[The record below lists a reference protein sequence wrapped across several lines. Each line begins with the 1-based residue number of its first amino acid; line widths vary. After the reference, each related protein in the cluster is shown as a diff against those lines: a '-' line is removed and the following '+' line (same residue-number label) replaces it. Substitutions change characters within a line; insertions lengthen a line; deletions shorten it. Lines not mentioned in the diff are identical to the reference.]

1 MWYKIKFFMAV
12 LGLSLVVSPS
22 HATLIGD
29 TIGAAHVYNG
39 AIQEGGLVRTTTVT
53 DDASDLI
60 IMNY

>member
-1 MWYKIKFFMAV
+1 MAV